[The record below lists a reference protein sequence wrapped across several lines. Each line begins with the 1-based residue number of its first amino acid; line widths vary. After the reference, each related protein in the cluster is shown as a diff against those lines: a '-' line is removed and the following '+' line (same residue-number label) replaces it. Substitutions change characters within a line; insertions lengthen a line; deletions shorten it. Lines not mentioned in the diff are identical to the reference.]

1 MKARINNVW
10 DVIMVGAGIA
20 NIMAA
25 IRLLKNNPD
34 MHILMLEKGNS
45 IRNRSCPKD
54 KVGKCVHCKPICQIS
69 GGFSGAGCFS
79 DGKLTFST
87 EIGGNLID
95 YMDES
100 TFMYFEKWVN
110 DIFTKFGGSDKELVF
125 DRDFADNFSN
135 ECQRYGM
142 KLLKSEVRHLGSDGL
157 YHIMCQ
163 IYDWLEKHENVKIIC
178 NAPVKNIDF
187 QAKRVTLEEEI
198 DLYNKNVWADTFY
211 AKYISIAV
219 GRSGS
224 NWLRDVCEK
233 NNVKMENGQLDIGVR
248 VELPAIIMKD
258 VTDKLYE
265 AKIVNYSQTENKVR
279 TFCMNPGG
287 IVVQENYDNNIVGV
301 NGHSLL
307 NTKTDATN
315 FALLVT
321 CKFTHPFNKPIEY
334 GRRICELTNFLADGK
349 VMVQRLH
356 DLKAKKRSTHERMK
370 RLSFTPTL
378 KDAEPGDLRYVL
390 PANVIDSLIDTIDNL
405 NNVIPGINGKDT
417 IFYGTEAKFYSSKV
431 VLNND
436 FETDYPDVFFA
447 GDSSGVTR
455 GIMQAGIAGAYIAE
469 IINTRISLNGIS
481 KEN

>member
-1 MKARINNVW
+1 MTAVCKKY
-10 DVIMVGAGIA
+10 DVIMIGAGIA

-25 IRLLKNNPD
+25 LRLIESNAD
-34 MHILMLEKGNS
+34 IEILMFEKGNS
-45 IRNRSCPKD
+45 IRNRHCPKD
-54 KVGKCVHCKPICQIS
+54 KANKCVHCKPICQIS

-79 DGKLTFST
+79 DGKLTFSK
-87 EIGGNLID
+87 EVGGNLIE
-95 YMDES
+95 YIPEE
-100 TFMYFEKWVN
+100 TFNELEAWVN
-110 DIFTKFGGSDKELVF
+110 ERFTEYGGSNEEVVF
-125 DRDFADNFSN
+125 DKDYADNFSN
-135 ECQRYGM
+135 QCQRYGM
-142 KLLKSEVRHLGSDGL
+142 KLLKSTVRHLGSDGL
-157 YHIMCQ
+157 YDVMTN
-163 IYDWLEKHENVKIIC
+163 IYDYFESLPNVTVVCNAAVKRIDFEYKRVILEK
-178 NAPVKNIDF
+178 
-187 QAKRVTLEEEI
+187 EI
-198 DLYNKNVWADTFY
+198 DIRNMNIWEDTFY
-211 AKYISIAV
+211 ADYISIAV

-224 NWLRDVCEK
+224 NWLREVCEK
-233 NNVKMENGQLDIGVR
+233 NGVMLENGQLDIGVR
-248 VELPAIIMKD
+248 VELPAVIMKD

-265 AKIVNYSQTENKVR
+265 AKIVNYSETENKVR

-287 IVVQENYDNNIVGV
+287 IVVQENYDDKIVGV

-321 CKFTHPFNKPIEY
+321 CKFTQPFNKPIEY

-356 DLKAKKRSTHERMK
+356 DLKNKKRSTKERMQ

-431 VLNND
+431 VL
-436 FETDYPDVFFA
+436 TDTLESPYYPNIFFA

-455 GIMQAGIAGAYIAE
+455 GIMQAGIAGAYIADMIKE
-469 IINTRISLNGIS
+469 YSNGS
-481 KEN
+481 C

>member
-1 MKARINNVW
+1 MKQRVTNVW

-25 IRLLKNNPD
+25 IRILKKNPETQ
-34 MHILMLEKGNS
+34 ILMIEKGNS
-45 IRNRSCPKD
+45 IRKRHCPKD
-54 KVGKCVHCKPICQIS
+54 KAGKCIHCKPICQIS

-95 YMDES
+95 YLDAE
-100 TFMYFEKWVN
+100 TFSELEAWVN
-110 DIFTKFGGSDKELVF
+110 NTFTEFGGSDKEVVF
-125 DRDFADNFSN
+125 DKDFADNFSN

-157 YHIMCQ
+157 YEIMCQ
-163 IYDWLEKHENVKIIC
+163 VYDWLEQHPNVKILC
-178 NAPVKNIDF
+178 NTTVSRIDF
-187 QAKRVTLEEEI
+187 SANRVTLDKEV
-198 DLYNKNVWADTFY
+198 DLYDKNIWADTFY
-211 AKYISIAV
+211 AKFISIAV

-224 NWLRDVCEK
+224 NWLREVCEL
-233 NNVKMENGQLDIGVR
+233 NNVKLENGQLDIGVR

-265 AKIVNYSQTENKVR
+265 AKIVNYSETENKVR

-307 NTKTDATN
+307 DTKTDATN

-321 CKFTHPFNKPIEY
+321 CRFTQPFNKPIEY

-356 DLKAKKRSTHERMK
+356 DLKHKKRSTHERMK

-390 PANVIDSLIDTIDNL
+390 PANVIDSLIDTMDNL

-431 VLNND
+431 VLTRTLEPENYCNI
-436 FETDYPDVFFA
+436 FFA

-455 GIMQAGIAGAYIAE
+455 GIMQAGIAGAYIADQILE
-469 IINTRISLNGIS
+469 RI
-481 KEN
+481 ENV

>member
-1 MKARINNVW
+1 MIKTKY

-20 NIMAA
+20 NIMGAL
-25 IRLLKNNPD
+25 RLIKTDPTIS
-34 MHILMLEKGNS
+34 ILMLEKGPS
-45 IRNRSCPKD
+45 IRNRGCPKN
-54 KVGKCVHCKPICQIS
+54 KVGKCVHCKPICNIS

-79 DGKLTFST
+79 DGKLTFSK

-95 YMDES
+95 YIDVD
-100 TFMYFEKWVN
+100 TFDTLEGWVN
-110 DIFTKFGGSDKELVF
+110 DIFTEFGGSNDELVF
-125 DRDFADNFSN
+125 DKDFADSFSN
-135 ECQRYGM
+135 DCQRYGM
-142 KLLKSEVRHLGSDGL
+142 KLLKTKVRHLGSDGL
-157 YHIMCQ
+157 FEIMNKV
-163 IYDWLEKHENVKIIC
+163 YDYFESLSNIDVVC
-178 NAPVKNIDF
+178 NAEVSKIDF
-187 QAKRVTLEEEI
+187 ENKRVVLKKEI
-198 DLYNKNVWADTFY
+198 PIDEVETDSADTFY
-211 AKYISIAV
+211 ADYISIAV

-224 NWLRDVCEK
+224 NWLREVCEI
-233 NNVKMENGQLDIGVR
+233 NGVPLENGQLDIGVR

-258 VTDKLYE
+258 VCDKLYE
-265 AKIVNYSQTENKVR
+265 AKIVNYSETENKVR

-287 IVVQENYDNNIVGV
+287 IVVQENYDDKIVGV

-321 CKFTHPFNKPIEY
+321 CRFTQPFNKPIEY

-356 DLKAKKRSTHERMK
+356 DLKAKKRSTKERMA

-431 VLNND
+431 KL
-436 FETDYPDVFFA
+436 TDTLESPYYPNIFFA

-455 GIMQAGIAGAYIAE
+455 GIMQAGIAGAYIADQILTYME
-469 IINTRISLNGIS
+469 EKKS
-481 KEN
+481 